1 MHVFYIEIVGRIPC
15 LYMSTLEIY
24 GWRNK
29 LSSIN
34 CTFDEEMNK
43 VVTMER
49 GEPKYLATLMIATRA
64 NLLLDKFLART
75 SKQDN
80 SHN

>member
-1 MHVFYIEIVGRIPC
+1 
-15 LYMSTLEIY
+15 MS
-24 GWRNK
+24 
-29 LSSIN
+29 SMD
-34 CTFDEEMNK
+34 CTFDEEMNE

-49 GEPKYLATLMIATRA
+49 GMPKYVATYMIATRA

-80 SHN
+80 SHNLVDIRPLQTLLSPLSRI